1 MLRFSPAN
9 VKIESLGQIPS
20 VAQFLNNGK
29 GDKKRK
35 VYSFDLLSGHACPF
49 ANECFSKAVT
59 KDGKRTIK
67 DGPNTKFRCFSAS
80 QEVLFSGVYNLRSG
94 NFDQLKKMKT
104 SDEMVANIKKDMP
117 ANAGI
122 IRIHVGGDFFNQNYF
137 DAWLRVAAGRPD
149 MLFYAYTKS
158 LPYWVARIAMVPN
171 NFILTASRGG
181 RMDHMI
187 NEYGLRQS
195 VVVFSEDEAASR
207 GLEIDHD
214 DSHAANPSVKDIPF
228 ALLIHGTQPK
238 GSEASEAIK
247 TLKLNGVQFAY
258 SAKKK

>member
-9 VKIESLGQIPS
+9 VKIESLGKIAS
-20 VAQFLNNGK
+20 VARYLEN
-29 GDKKRK
+29 KRK

-49 ANECFSKAVT
+49 ANECFSKAVV
-59 KDGKRTIK
+59 KDGKRSIK

-94 NFDQLKKMKT
+94 NFEQLKKMKT
-104 SDEMVANIKKDMP
+104 VDEMVANIKKDMP

-137 DAWLRVAAGRPD
+137 DAWLTVAASRPD

-158 LPYWVARIAMVPN
+158 LPYWVARLAMIPPN
-171 NFILTASRGG
+171 FVLTASYGG
-181 RMDHMI
+181 RMDRMI
-187 NEYGLRQS
+187 SEHNLRSS
-195 VVVFSEDEAASR
+195 VVVFSESEAAAKR
-207 GLEIDHD
+207 LEIDHD
-214 DSHAANPSVKDIPF
+214 DSHAANPATSAVDF

-258 SAKKK
+258 SSKKK